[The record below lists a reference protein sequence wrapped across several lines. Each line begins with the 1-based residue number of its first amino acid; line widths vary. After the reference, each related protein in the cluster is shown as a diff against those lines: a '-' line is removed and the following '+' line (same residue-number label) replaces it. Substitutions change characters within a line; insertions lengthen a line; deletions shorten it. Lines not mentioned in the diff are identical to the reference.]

1 MQTDPTAE
9 MRHAVADLTESSEKQ
24 CMKINSVAARKVC
37 VTTYKASKVAKQVK
51 GGPDRECR
59 KVETE
64 EAVAV
69 AMKVKVNFEVG
80 ASTS

>member
-1 MQTDPTAE
+1 M
-9 MRHAVADLTESSEKQ
+9 VADLTESAGKQ
-24 CMKINSVAARKVC
+24 RMKINSVAARKAC

-69 AMKVKVNFEVG
+69 AMKVKVNFEVE